1 MVLCLLYFYKVFLV
15 LYSIIGDS
23 FNYEFNNDFLDMW
36 NCLKYEIYEFII
48 DNFFCCFLLF

>member
-1 MVLCLLYFYKVFLV
+1 MFLCLLYFYKVFLV
-15 LYSIIGDS
+15 LYRIIGDS